1 MDKKTARKKIEALRR
16 TIERHDYLYYVE
28 ANPEIS
34 DREYDRLYHQLEEL
48 EEKFPE
54 LITPDSPTQR
64 VGGEPLEGF
73 AHVVHSPPMKSLSNT
88 YNPEELTAFDRRI
101 RKLIPDENFSYVVEP
116 KVDGVAVSLRYE
128 KGVLTRGSTRGD
140 GTTGDDITA
149 NLKTI
154 RSIPLRLL
162 QSPAPEVLEVRGEVY
177 MTREGFARL
186 NREREEAGLD
196 VFANPRNAA
205 AGSLKQ
211 LDPSIVARRP
221 LDTVFY
227 TVGEYKGITIR
238 TQLEL
243 LTLLHK
249 FGFRVTP
256 RYWHCMNLKEV
267 FDALEELKK
276 IRSSFPFEIDGG
288 VIKVNEFAVQARLGS
303 TAKSPRWAVAYK
315 YEPEQAVTLLKDI
328 IVQVGRTGVLTP
340 VAVLDPVTVSGST
353 ISRATLHNEDEIHR
367 KDIRI
372 GDHVVI
378 EKAGEVIP
386 AVVGVVKEKRT
397 GREKV
402 FHMPARCPVCGGP
415 VTRREGEVA
424 LRCENLQCPAQL
436 KRWIKH
442 YASRT
447 AMDIEGLGEALIDQI
462 VDAGLVK
469 SPADLYR
476 LKSEQL
482 EKLERMGPKS
492 AENLISAIAAS
503 RKREL
508 WRLITALGIPHVGSR
523 LAQTL
528 ADHFG
533 TLHNLVEA
541 TPEKLESIPD
551 VGPVVAKSIHDFFR
565 RSPVRTLLRE
575 LKEAGLTTRR
585 TSGRSPRKG
594 SPIAGKTIVVTGSLA
609 KYSRSEVQE
618 LIRSMGGH
626 AAGSVSSKTDILVV
640 GENPGSKL
648 AKARSLGITTMS
660 ESEFL
665 RLIGK

>member
-101 RKLIPDENFSYVVEP
+101 RKLIPDETFSYVVEP

-211 LDPSIVARRP
+211 LDPAIVAQRP

-227 TVGEYKGITIR
+227 TLGEYKGMTVR
-238 TQLEL
+238 TQVEL
-243 LTLLHK
+243 LGLLHK
-249 FGFRVTP
+249 FGFRVTS

-288 VIKVNEFAVQARLGS
+288 VIKVNEFAVQDRLGS

-386 AVVGVVKEKRT
+386 AVVGVVREKRT

-402 FHMPARCPVCGGP
+402 FHMPARCPICGGP

-424 LRCENLQCPAQL
+424 LRCENLLCPAQL

-476 LKSEQL
+476 LKPDQL
-482 EKLERMGPKS
+482 ENLERMGPKS

-533 TLHNLVEA
+533 TLDNLVEA
-541 TPEKLESIPD
+541 APEKLESIPD

-565 RSPVRTLLRE
+565 RPPVRKLLRE
-575 LKEAGLTTRR
+575 LKEAGLTTRLTTGHAR
-585 TSGRSPRKG
+585 RKG

-665 RLIGK
+665 KLIGK